1 MSGVLWTY
9 ADILAA
15 VDGLSEGSAPPDLP
29 VTSVSIDTR
38 TLEPGALFV
47 AIRGE
52 RLDGHD
58 YVAQA
63 FEAGAACALVAEDA
77 QVDGGGPLVVVPDTL
92 AALEALGRSAR
103 ARTSATIIAVTGSVG
118 KTGTKEGLRL
128 ALAPSGK
135 VHASEKSYNNQW
147 GVPLSLANMP
157 ADTAFGVFEIGM
169 NHPGEITPLT
179 RMVRPGIAIVT
190 TVEPV
195 HLEFFDSVAQ
205 IAEAKAEI
213 FAGLEPG
220 GTAILNR
227 DNPHFALLQERAEQA
242 GAGRIL
248 SFGRHRDA
256 AVRLIA
262 VREESDGSRVEAD
275 IEGASLSYVVGSPGL
290 HLVLNSLAIL
300 AAVKESGGDLASGAE
315 ALRGFRAQTGR
326 GAREVF
332 ELPAGAVLLIDESY
346 NANPASMRAALRTLG
361 GVARSDYSRRVAV
374 LGDMLELG
382 GSSPQLHRDLAEAVD
397 EAGVD
402 VVFAC
407 GQHMRG
413 MYDALSESRRGGYA
427 ATSQELLPV
436 LLDQVGPGDAIMVKG
451 SLGSQMGLLV
461 DAVRSRFS
469 SQG

>member
-1 MSGVLWTY
+1 
-9 ADILAA
+9 
-15 VDGLSEGSAPPDLP
+15 
-29 VTSVSIDTR
+29 
-38 TLEPGALFV
+38 
-47 AIRGE
+47 
-52 RLDGHD
+52 
-58 YVAQA
+58 
-63 FEAGAACALVAEDA
+63 
-77 QVDGGGPLVVVPDTL
+77 
-92 AALEALGRSAR
+92 
-103 ARTSATIIAVTGSVG
+103 
-118 KTGTKEGLRL
+118 EGLRL

-157 ADTAFGVFEIGM
+157 SATAFGVFEIGM

-213 FAGLEPG
+213 FAGMEPG

-248 SFGRHRDA
+248 GFGRHRDA
-256 AVRLIA
+256 AARLIA

-300 AAVKESGGDLASGAE
+300 AAVKESGADLAGGAQ

-332 ELPAGAVLLIDESY
+332 ELPAGAVILIDESY

-382 GSSPQLHRDLAEAVD
+382 GSSPQLHRGLAQAVD

-461 DAVRSRFS
+461 DALRSRFS